1 VQNKYDQVPVVLL
14 DRLKDILSFAD
25 IVADKLVADKLVCD
39 EMDLLEDI
47 IPRMYE
53 VMHRVATFSCDS
65 VKRTVGD
72 STYWKTIGEVDRELT
87 RVVEDFGRAVNVEA
101 LHRTK
106 ETGNHPL
113 SDSLPIHDS
122 QQFHVEQ
129 QLLLSRLKDVKTDY
143 DRDLCCMEGTRKS
156 LLGEIIAWVTNGLE
170 QTDGG
175 NTYWIYGLPG
185 IGKTS
190 LAHSLCSR
198 LHDKEQLAGAF
209 FCQRDDQELRDP
221 SNILPTLV
229 HKLTI
234 LFPPFRRIVADYL
247 DNDPNVTLESMGPTI
262 FLYFIRKLPRLPK
275 KTLVFV
281 IDALDECG
289 STQSRPG
296 ILNALTEA
304 ASRAPWLKFII
315 TSRPE
320 VDIQRFFDDP
330 TQLSHL
336 RYDLASDNETTSDLR
351 IFAEYRF
358 NRMASS
364 RCLQSPWPEPSLLH
378 RVISQASGLFI
389 FIETLALAL
398 EHGHEPTKLLGAT
411 SQDSSSPGMTSL
423 YRLYSRIVR
432 ARRVQR
438 NAEFRRM
445 IGVLLATAPYRP
457 LCEETIAE
465 LAGVRPDVVK
475 MWVDDLGSI
484 LYRDEGASGG
494 VRFRHLSISDFF
506 VSDDC
511 QADYQV
517 NLQGANTEL
526 GIACLD
532 TMVEQLRFNICELQ
546 DSRLA
551 NADVKDL
558 GSRIKENI
566 SDALQYS
573 SLYWSNHL
581 CFTPDIG
588 ERRVWDKLRKFF
600 EGPHALY
607 WVEILSITGMLGI
620 GVPSLRELTSKLVKV
635 GTAPAC
641 YDWDFKVSLTLYRI
655 RTRQFWKESRMFV
668 VLCSSFALRSL

>member
-1 VQNKYDQVPVVLL
+1 
-14 DRLKDILSFAD
+14 
-25 IVADKLVADKLVCD
+25 
-39 EMDLLEDI
+39 
-47 IPRMYE
+47 
-53 VMHRVATFSCDS
+53 MH
-65 VKRTVGD
+65 
-72 STYWKTIGEVDRELT
+72 Y
-87 RVVEDFGRAVNVEA
+87 
-101 LHRTK
+101 
-106 ETGNHPL
+106 
-113 SDSLPIHDS
+113 S
-122 QQFHVEQ
+122 QQFRVEQ
-129 QLLLSRLKDVKTDY
+129 QLLLSRLNRVKTGY
-143 DRDLCCMEGTRKS
+143 DRDRCCMEGTRKF
-156 LLGEIIAWVTNGLE
+156 LLGQIVAWVTNGAE
-170 QTDGG
+170 QIDGG
-175 NTYWIYGLPG
+175 NTCWIYGIPG

-190 LAHSLCSR
+190 LAHSICSR

-209 FCQRDDQELRDP
+209 FCQRDDQKLRDP

-229 HKLTI
+229 YKLTI

-247 DNDPNVTLESMGPTI
+247 DNDPNVTLESMGPTV

-289 STQSRPG
+289 STQSRLG

-304 ASRAPWLKFII
+304 AVHAPWLRFII

-330 TQLSHL
+330 TQLSPL
-336 RYDLASDNETTSDLR
+336 RYDLATDKETTSDLR
-351 IFAEYRF
+351 VFAEYRF
-358 NRMASS
+358 NRVASS
-364 RCLQSPWPEPSLLH
+364 RCFQSPWPEPSLLDGI
-378 RVISQASGLFI
+378 ISRAAGLFI

-398 EHGHEPTKLLGAT
+398 EHCYEPTKLLKAT
-411 SQDSSSPGMTSL
+411 SQDSSIPGMTSL

-475 MWVDDLGSI
+475 MWVEDLGPM
-484 LYRDEGASGG
+484 LDRDEGASGG
-494 VRFRHLSISDFF
+494 IRFRHSSISDFF

-517 NLQGANTEL
+517 NLRDANMEL

-532 TMVEQLRFNICELQ
+532 TMVEQLRFNICGLE

-588 ERRVWDKLRKFF
+588 ERRVWDKLKKFF

-607 WVEILSITGMLGI
+607 WVEVLSITGVLEI
-620 GVPSLRELTSKLVKV
+620 GVPSLRELTSNLVKV
-635 GTAPAC
+635 STAPAC
-641 YDWDFKVSLTLYRI
+641 SDGDSKGTLTLSRI
-655 RTRQFWKESRMFV
+655 RMKQFWKQFWMFV
-668 VLCSSFALRSL
+668 ISCTSSALPSL